1 MAEVLGTLGTVIQLV
16 ETALKVREYIQDF
29 RHAPQEQRKLLSE
42 IDDLRPLLVELQTRI
57 TTNPSSSIVG
67 QMQNPLTVFISTMET
82 FTEKLRPGDGAF
94 SKVSKQLSWSMWSK
108 SEAKVYFV
116 KFEQFK
122 SLLQSWLLLDL
133 WDMGQEQRK
142 EHGAILKV
150 LNEQQIA
157 NERIL
162 TTITEAR
169 RDHREEIDSARRSQI
184 MEWMTPLNF
193 FQRQSDVFGTWQVG
207 TCEWFLE
214 DPSLKDWESGSGEIL
229 WCHGMPGAGKTVLSS
244 VVVNHLNSRNRNSGT
259 GVACIYLNHKETETQ
274 TPANLLAAL
283 WKQLVVGKSI
293 PPPVLQL
300 YAHHQERATRPPL
313 DEVFKALQ
321 SALTQY
327 SKVYIIVDA
336 LDEYPEDRR
345 NILLKYLSPPM
356 LGMTT
361 VNLMLTSRPHVTLEP
376 FFPNFHSLEIR
387 ATEEDIGHYVDLQI
401 LKSSRLSKH
410 LRTRPEL
417 RDEIRVKIVQNV
429 EGMFLLAKL
438 HMESLSTK
446 NTIKAVR
453 MALQELPTDLQHTYD
468 DAMERINSQNAD
480 DKQLAHL
487 TLTWVAYTK
496 RLLSVAELCEALA
509 IEPAAEDLDVD
520 NLLDIDIILSVCSGL
535 VIVDETQSVVRLTHY
550 TTQMYFDGIQQKDF
564 PSAHTDIGSAC
575 LTYLSFTQFHTLP
588 DPAQHS
594 LYDHALLS
602 KQLLAQHPFL
612 AYGQYCLIHAV
623 GAAEVPLRDAI
634 ISFLV
639 RASTWKQVWDSAGH
653 MHEMGEPPSRL
664 IPPWNYPDWPQPA
677 SPLWVSAAFNLVD
690 VARHLLA
697 HGESQDA
704 DSALCVAAFY
714 GHLAM
719 VQLLVDMGGVDV
731 NTKFKDG
738 RFGTV
743 LQAAVAIGRNS
754 ESPFLLDLDKAYAI
768 AETEV
773 YDGSVLQTVSAP
785 AHEAVVR
792 LLIEKGADVNLRAGA
807 FGSALQIAAYY
818 DHQSILRLLIEN
830 GADVNFQD
838 GGPFGNAL
846 QAAAY
851 DGHTGLVRLLLGL
864 GAAVDLEGGQFGSAL
879 YAAALQ
885 GHEEILRLL
894 IAKGADVNAQGGQF
908 GMEYG
913 SALRVSLHRE
923 GIAKILIQS
932 GADVNET
939 FYQSSALQ
947 AAASWGLDNVARL
960 LIEHGADVN
969 FQGGQYCEFGSPLQ
983 EASFKGHANIARLL
997 IEHGTEV
1004 NAEGPRYGSALQAA
1018 VCRGHE
1024 VIVRLLMENGASTI
1038 FESGKFGSAME
1049 AA

>member
-1 MAEVLGTLGTVIQLV
+1 
-16 ETALKVREYIQDF
+16 
-29 RHAPQEQRKLLSE
+29 
-42 IDDLRPLLVELQTRI
+42 
-57 TTNPSSSIVG
+57 
-67 QMQNPLTVFISTMET
+67 
-82 FTEKLRPGDGAF
+82 
-94 SKVSKQLSWSMWSK
+94 
-108 SEAKVYFV
+108 
-116 KFEQFK
+116 
-122 SLLQSWLLLDL
+122 
-133 WDMGQEQRK
+133 
-142 EHGAILKV
+142 
-150 LNEQQIA
+150 
-157 NERIL
+157 
-162 TTITEAR
+162 
-169 RDHREEIDSARRSQI
+169 
-184 MEWMTPLNF
+184 
-193 FQRQSDVFGTWQVG
+193 
-207 TCEWFLE
+207 
-214 DPSLKDWESGSGEIL
+214 
-229 WCHGMPGAGKTVLSS
+229 
-244 VVVNHLNSRNRNSGT
+244 
-259 GVACIYLNHKETETQ
+259 
-274 TPANLLAAL
+274 
-283 WKQLVVGKSI
+283 
-293 PPPVLQL
+293 
-300 YAHHQERATRPPL
+300 
-313 DEVFKALQ
+313 
-321 SALTQY
+321 
-327 SKVYIIVDA
+327 
-336 LDEYPEDRR
+336 
-345 NILLKYLSPPM
+345 M

-361 VNLMLTSRPHVTLEP
+361 VDLMLTSRPHITLEP
-376 FFPNFHSLEIR
+376 FFPNFHILEIR

-535 VIVDETQSVVRLTHY
+535 VIADETQSVVRLTHY
-550 TTQMYFDGIQQKDF
+550 TTQMYFNGIQQKDF

-594 LYDHALLS
+594 LS

-634 ISFLV
+634 ISYLV
-639 RASTWKQVWDSAGH
+639 RASAWKQVWDSAGY
-653 MHEMGEPPSRL
+653 MHTWNEPPSRL

-738 RFGTV
+738 RFGTA

-754 ESPFLLDLDKAYAI
+754 ESPFLLGLDSKAYAI
-768 AETEV
+768 AETAV
-773 YDGSVLQTVSAP
+773 YDGSVLQTASAP

-807 FGSALQIAAYY
+807 FGSALQVAAYY
-818 DHQSILRLLIEN
+818 DHQSIPRLLIKN

-894 IAKGADVNAQGGQF
+894 IAKGADVDAQGGQF
-908 GMEYG
+908 GTEYG
-913 SALRVSLHRE
+913 SALRVALHQE

-939 FYQSSALQ
+939 FQQSSALQ

-997 IEHGTEV
+997 IEHGAEV
-1004 NAEGPRYGSALQAA
+1004 NAEGPQHGSALQAA

-1049 AA
+1049 AALGEGHDDIVQLLVEKTCGV